1 MMPTQISLLR
11 QVEQDS
17 LERGQGYFAT
27 LQQTVDLN
35 GAGYAANGK
44 RPAFQHRYRHNV
56 HPNSGNWPGSLAAL
70 EVHRWDTTFG
80 GPNAPYVR
88 KCGKTRWNGAAC
100 KAPAVRGSTRCVR
113 HGGRRAIEARL
124 KATYKDY
131 RPIKAMLAMSA
142 IRQAMRMDRYPRELA
157 AGHPGFAELTRRA
170 IHGVT
175 VHDERFMAWS
185 YAERR
190 LHHEACADLTL
201 AFMAAWESAKDRGDF
216 VQWGECVRRLEMLRL

>member
-1 MMPTQISLLR
+1 MVPTQAAILR

-17 LERGQGYFAT
+17 RARGQGYLAT
-27 LQQTVDLN
+27 LQEAVEVN
-35 GAGYAANGK
+35 GAAYQVNGK
-44 RPAFQHRYRHNV
+44 RAPFHQRFKHNV
-56 HPNSGNWPGSLAAL
+56 HPNSGNWPGSRAAL

-80 GPNAPYVR
+80 GPNAPHVR
-88 KCGKTRWNGAAC
+88 KCGKTRWNGLPC
-100 KAPAVRGSTRCVR
+100 RGNAVRGGSRCVR
-113 HGGRRAIEARL
+113 HGGRRTIEARL
-124 KATYKDY
+124 RATYKDY

-142 IRQAMRMDRYPRELA
+142 IRQAMRTDRYPRELA
-157 AGHPGFAELTRRA
+157 AGHPGSAELTRRA